1 MLKRLMMAGM
11 LIAAVF
17 SSRGARVFYQSGA
30 AARSYQIPV
39 TADQVGHTA
48 TFLGC
53 AQRFNDNYLHIVI
66 YLTDPEGTRLGQT
79 ILDTK
84 VTASISL
91 IKTMQLIEGNYV
103 LAETGNGDDPTRGE
117 MVMATAI
124 DWDAPGDDIGN
135 LQQEWNQMLD
145 DLKDELS
152 GELDSKTAELQGKI
166 TELQKQL
173 NDAISKHDAD
183 QAAILKKIE
192 EFQKEISALET
203 ELKARISELEK
214 AKGELQAELSR
225 Q

>member
-1 MLKRLMMAGM
+1 MLKHSLLTTALTGIM
-11 LIAAVF
+11 LC
-17 SSRGARVFYQSGA
+17 SHGARVFYQSEG

-91 IKTMQLIEGNYV
+91 IKTTQLIEGNYV
-103 LAETGNGDDPTRGE
+103 FAETGNGDDPTRGE

-135 LQQEWNQMLD
+135 LQESWN
-145 DLKDELS
+145 
-152 GELDSKTAELQGKI
+152 
-166 TELQKQL
+166 
-173 NDAISKHDAD
+173 
-183 QAAILKKIE
+183 
-192 EFQKEISALET
+192 
-203 ELKARISELEK
+203 
-214 AKGELQAELSR
+214 
-225 Q
+225 